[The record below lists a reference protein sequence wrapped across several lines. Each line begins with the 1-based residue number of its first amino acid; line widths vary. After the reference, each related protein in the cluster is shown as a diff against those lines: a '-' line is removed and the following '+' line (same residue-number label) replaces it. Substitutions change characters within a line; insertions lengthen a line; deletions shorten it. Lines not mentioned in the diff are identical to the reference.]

1 MACCKY
7 LLLVVLLSWGCNN
20 ANVQS
25 IAEDFAPM
33 QCRAIQLREERFRV
47 ASELHRLAENPK
59 AYETGKDS
67 LLKVADDLKSK
78 STLLADTIK
87 SYLDS
92 LFSTSLI
99 NKEDR
104 IRFTD
109 MVRKINEDKGCSG

>member
-1 MACCKY
+1 
-7 LLLVVLLSWGCNN
+7 
-20 ANVQS
+20 
-25 IAEDFAPM
+25 M

-67 LLKVADDLKSK
+67 LLKVADDLKGK

-92 LFSTSLI
+92 LFSTSLK

-109 MVRKINEDKGCSG
+109 LVRKINEDKRCSG